1 MEICA
6 QDVGDFREKIRG
18 TKMMINM
25 TDDEFW
31 EGVFNRN
38 KRRLGMILVDYRYLL
53 DWKKVVKTK
62 NWQARLESN
71 DETIPENWY
80 KE

>member
-1 MEICA
+1 
-6 QDVGDFREKIRG
+6 
-18 TKMMINM
+18 M

-53 DWKKVVKTK
+53 DWKKVVRTK
-62 NWQARLESN
+62 NWQSLLESN
-71 DETIPENWY
+71 DDTIPENWY

>member
-1 MEICA
+1 
-6 QDVGDFREKIRG
+6 
-18 TKMMINM
+18 M

-53 DWKKVVKTK
+53 DWKKVVKTN
-62 NWQARLESN
+62 NWQAMLESN